1 MYSEC
6 KYNPEKDIQQVDD
19 FGYVD
24 LVDVMA
30 KGEVP
35 GNIGIDESLYN
46 DIDDP
51 STIFGKPYDNFS
63 AIRMMDEIKAAGSNS
78 PATE

>member
-1 MYSEC
+1 MYCEC

-35 GNIGIDESLYN
+35 GDIGIDESLYN

>member
-1 MYSEC
+1 MYCEC
-6 KYNPEKDIQQVDD
+6 KYNPEKDIMQVDD

-35 GNIGIDESLYN
+35 GDIGSESLYN

-51 STIFGKPYDNFS
+51 STIYGKPYDNFS
-63 AIRMMDEIKAAGSNS
+63 AIRMMDAVKSAGSDS
-78 PATE
+78 TATE

>member
-1 MYSEC
+1 MYCEC
-6 KYNPEKDIQQVDD
+6 KYNPEKDNMQVDD

-35 GNIGIDESLYN
+35 GDIGIDETLYN
-46 DIDDP
+46 GIDDP
-51 STIFGKPYDNFS
+51 STIYGKPYDTFS
-63 AIRMMDEIKAAGSNS
+63 ALRMMDAIKTAGSNT
-78 PATE
+78 PETE

>member
-1 MYSEC
+1 MYCEC
-6 KYNPEKDIQQVDD
+6 KYNPEKDIMQVDD

-24 LVDVMA
+24 LVDVMS

-35 GNIGIDESLYN
+35 GDIGIDESMYN

>member
-1 MYSEC
+1 MLCEC
-6 KYNPEKDIQQVDD
+6 KYNPLKDNMQVDD

-24 LVDVMA
+24 LVDILS

-35 GNIGIDESLYN
+35 GDIGIDESMYN

-51 STIFGKPYDNFS
+51 SLIIGKPYDNFS
-63 AIRMMDEIKAAGSNS
+63 AIRMMDEVKAAGSNS

>member
-1 MYSEC
+1 MFCEC
-6 KYNPEKDIQQVDD
+6 KYDPEKDIMQVDD

-35 GNIGIDESLYN
+35 GNIGVDESMYN

-51 STIFGKPYDNFS
+51 STILGKPYDNFS
-63 AIRMMDEIKAAGSNS
+63 ALRMMDEIKAAGSNS

>member
-1 MYSEC
+1 MYCEC

-35 GNIGIDESLYN
+35 GDIGIDESLYN

-63 AIRMMDEIKAAGSNS
+63 ALRMMDEIKAAGSNS
-78 PATE
+78 PEKE

>member
-1 MYSEC
+1 MYCEC
-6 KYNPEKDIQQVDD
+6 KYNPEKDIMQVDD

-35 GNIGIDESLYN
+35 GDIGIDESLYN

>member
-1 MYSEC
+1 MYCEC

-24 LVDVMA
+24 LVSVLA

-35 GNIGIDESLYN
+35 GNIGLDESMYN

-51 STIFGKPYDNFS
+51 STIWSKPYDNFS
-63 AIRMMDEIKAAGSNS
+63 ALRMMDAIKSAGSNK
-78 PATE
+78 PETE